1 MNEKIFNDPS
11 ELVHW
16 FKANPH
22 VLGPIPWAEN
32 LVSHHYNIGKGC
44 SCKKKVRVE
53 NVEKVYEALVVKIL
67 KENKNFSS
75 ILKGSMSVSKVKFY
89 LNGEMLAEI

>member
-1 MNEKIFNDPS
+1 M
-11 ELVHW
+11 LVQ
-16 FKANPH
+16 
-22 VLGPIPWAEN
+22 E
-32 LVSHHYNIGKGC
+32 
-44 SCKKKVRVE
+44 E